1 MFNKIV
7 FGFIM
12 TLANVPAL
20 AVAVAIA
27 VSGGML
33 YGAYKL
39 LSWIIPLLYHL
50 F

>member
-1 MFNKIV
+1 MFDRIV
-7 FGFIM
+7 IGFVM
-12 TLANVPAL
+12 TIGHVPTL